1 MILEIDLNSDVAIY
15 QQIRDRIVLG
25 LVNGELEDGELL
37 PSVRQLAA
45 DLGVNFMTVN
55 KAYALLKEEGFLKTD
70 RRFGSRVV
78 RPQSGKN
85 AMDLPAYREKLELL
99 LAEGLARS
107 SDKEAFRLSLKAR
120 LDQWENGG
128 I

>member
-78 RPQSGKN
+78 RPQGGKN